1 MSVQDRTGAASAGA
15 EARARSSV
23 TAPEPGRALRTASR
37 WWISGGVG
45 LVAIIALGTAAAIF
59 TAHRNAVSLAQ
70 RELQNM
76 AFVLAARANSEFDS
90 IERVQKNLI
99 ERLEKGLA
107 SPADF
112 ERKFSGIDVHEM
124 LKEKHLGLPYVGA
137 FSLVDTEGRLFNFS
151 RLWPVPNIA
160 ASDRNFLL
168 ELKSNPI
175 LDFAVSEPLKNRVTG
190 TSVVHLARKVH
201 TTDGHFAGLV
211 LATIEIDQFQKSFQS
226 IVLGEGSSIALFR
239 RDAMLLAR
247 YPRLDSIIGQTFRT
261 LLDKLDGRQNG
272 AVRIVGTM
280 EGRDRLLA
288 LQHLASHPFY
298 IVVGLDTE
306 PALAGWRREAAIL
319 AIFGIFSAGLV
330 AIVVLLI
337 VRQLSHQDR
346 RSKQRL
352 RQEKQRLDT
361 AVNNMTQGLLL
372 FDASEKIVVCNRR
385 YLEMYGLDP
394 QVVRPGCMLA
404 DLLTHRKEM
413 GSFDGDVVAYRES
426 ILQDLAQNRATE
438 MTIETPDG
446 RSIQIVN
453 KPLEEGGWVATH
465 EDITERKRAE
475 ERIAHLAHYDPL
487 TNLPNRALFREHLEQ
502 QLNWVNRGSKLAVLY
517 LDLDHFKSIND
528 TLGHPLG
535 DELLTAVAARLRTCV
550 RETDIVA
557 RLGGD
562 EFAIIQT
569 AIEQPA
575 DVTGLATRIIENVRQ
590 PFDLG
595 GGHHVV
601 TDTSIGIATAPDD
614 GTEPDR
620 LLKNADLALY
630 GAKANGRGTY
640 HFFEP
645 EMDAQAKAR
654 RAMEFDLREAI
665 MCGGFELHYQPL
677 VDLHTGAIIGCEAL
691 LRWQHPLRGM
701 IAPADFIP
709 LAEETGLINQL
720 GEWVLLTACA
730 EATGWPQHTKVAIN
744 ISPVQFRS
752 PGLALK
758 VIGALAESGLS
769 PHRLELEITEAVLI
783 RDDEVALRT
792 LHQLRDAGIR
802 IAMDDFGTGFSSL
815 SYLQRF
821 PFDKIKIDRC
831 FIKDIAAKDGSV
843 AIVRAVIG
851 IAKARKITTTA
862 EGVETDE
869 QRQLLRKLG
878 CDEMQGF
885 LISRAKP
892 AAEIRSLWLE
902 PNVAATPRKRA

>member
-1 MSVQDRTGAASAGA
+1 MFKA
-15 EARARSSV
+15 
-23 TAPEPGRALRTASR
+23 
-37 WWISGGVG
+37 
-45 LVAIIALGTAAAIF
+45 
-59 TAHRNAVSLAQ
+59 
-70 RELQNM
+70 
-76 AFVLAARANSEFDS
+76 
-90 IERVQKNLI
+90 
-99 ERLEKGLA
+99 
-107 SPADF
+107 
-112 ERKFSGIDVHEM
+112 
-124 LKEKHLGLPYVGA
+124 
-137 FSLVDTEGRLFNFS
+137 
-151 RLWPVPNIA
+151 
-160 ASDRNFLL
+160 
-168 ELKSNPI
+168 LKSNPA
-175 LDFAVSEPLKNRVTG
+175 LDFTVSEPVNNGVTG
-190 TSVVHLARKVH
+190 TRVVQLARKVH
-201 TTDGHFAGLV
+201 TIDGTFAGLV
-211 LATIEIDQFQKSFQS
+211 LASIEIDQFEKSFQS

-261 LLDKLDGRQNG
+261 VLDKLEGQQNG
-272 AVRIVGTM
+272 AVRIVGRM

-288 LQHLASHPFY
+288 VEHLASYPFY

-306 PALAGWRREAAIL
+306 PALAGWRREAVIL
-319 AIFGIFSAGLV
+319 LVFGVFSAGLV
-330 AIVVLLI
+330 GVVVLLI
-337 VRQLSHQDR
+337 LRQLSHQDR
-346 RSKQRL
+346 RSKHRL
-352 RQEKQRLDT
+352 KQEKQRLDT
-361 AVNNMTQGLLL
+361 AVNNMTQGLVL
-372 FDASEKIVVCNRR
+372 FDAAERIVVSNRR
-385 YLEMYGLDP
+385 YLEMYGLSPD
-394 QVVRPGCMLA
+394 VVRPGCTLI
-404 DLLTHRKEM
+404 DLLMHRKET
-413 GSFDGDVVAYRES
+413 GSFDGDVAGYRES
-426 ILQDLAQNRATE
+426 ILRNLAQNRATE

-446 RSIQIVN
+446 RSIQVVN
-453 KPLEEGGWVATH
+453 KPLAEGGWVATH

-502 QLNWVNRGSKLAVLY
+502 QLSWVSRGSKLAVLY

-535 DELLTAVAARLRTCV
+535 DELLSAVAARLRACV

-575 DVTGLATRIIENVRQ
+575 DVTGLATRVIENIRQ

-614 GTEPDR
+614 GSEADR

-645 EMDAQAKAR
+645 EMDARAKAR

-665 MCGGFELHYQPL
+665 MCGGFDLHYQPL
-677 VDLHTGAIIGCEAL
+677 VDLRTGAMIGCEAL
-691 LRWQHPLRGM
+691 LRWQHPVRGS
-701 IAPADFIP
+701 ISPADFIP

-720 GEWVLLTACA
+720 GEWVLLTACT
-730 EATGWPQHTKVAIN
+730 EATRWPHHTKIAIN

-769 PHRLELEITEAVLI
+769 PHRLELEITETVLI
-783 RDDEVALRT
+783 RDDEVALKI
-792 LHQLRDAGIR
+792 LHQLRDAGVR

-831 FIKDIAAKDGSV
+831 FIKDITAKDGSV
-843 AIVRAVIG
+843 AIVRAVIDL
-851 IAKARKITTTA
+851 AKARKITTTA
-862 EGVETDE
+862 EGVESDE
-869 QRQLLRKLG
+869 QRRLLRKLG

-892 AAEIRSLWLE
+892 AAEIRSLWSQ
-902 PNVAATPRKRA
+902 PKIAARASKRA

>member
-1 MSVQDRTGAASAGA
+1 MSARDRAGAGSEGANAHAYSSGAAPEAGKTLKA
-15 EARARSSV
+15 
-23 TAPEPGRALRTASR
+23 ASR
-37 WWISGGVG
+37 WWISGGIS
-45 LVAIIALGTAAAIF
+45 LVAVIALGTAAAIL

-70 RELQNM
+70 RQLQNM
-76 AFVLAARANSEFDS
+76 AFVLATKASSEFQA
-90 IERVQKNLI
+90 IERVQTALI
-99 ERLEKGLA
+99 DRIEERLG
-107 SPADF
+107 SPEDF
-112 ERKFSGIDVHEM
+112 ERKFSGNDVHTM

-137 FSLVDTEGRLFNFS
+137 FSFVGEQGKLFNFS
-151 RLWPVPNIA
+151 RQWPVPTIDV
-160 ASDRNFLL
+160 SDRSFFI
-168 ELKSNPI
+168 ELKSKAA
-175 LDFAVSEPLKNRVTG
+175 LDLTVSEPLKSRATG
-190 TSVVHLARKVH
+190 TWVVQLARKVH
-201 TTDGHFAGLV
+201 AIDGHFAGVV
-211 LATIEIDQFQKSFQS
+211 LATIEIDQFEKSFQS

-239 RDAMLLAR
+239 RDAVLLAR
-247 YPRLDSIIGQTFRT
+247 YPRLDSVVGHTFRT
-261 LLDKLDGRQNG
+261 PLDKLEGKQNG
-272 AVRIVGTM
+272 AVRIVGAM

-288 LQHLASHPFY
+288 VQHLASYPFY

-306 PALAGWRREAAIL
+306 PALVGWRRQAIIL
-319 AIFGIFSAGLV
+319 LIFGVFSAGLV
-330 AIVVLLI
+330 GVVVFLI

-346 RSKQRL
+346 RSKHRL
-352 RQEKQRLDT
+352 KQEKQRLDT
-361 AVNNMTQGLLL
+361 AVNNMTQGLVL
-372 FDASEKIVVCNRR
+372 FDASERVVVSNRR
-385 YLEMYGLDP
+385 YLEMYGLSP
-394 QVVRPGCMLA
+394 GVVTPGCTLS

-413 GSFDGDVVAYRES
+413 GSFDGDVSAYRVS
-426 ILQDLAQNRATE
+426 ILRDLAQNRATE

-453 KPLEEGGWVATH
+453 KPLAEGGWVATH
-465 EDITERKRAE
+465 EDITQRKRAE

-487 TNLPNRALFREHLEQ
+487 TNLPNRALFREHLDQ

-535 DELLTAVAARLRTCV
+535 DELLAAVASRLRTCI

-575 DVTGLATRIIENVRQ
+575 DVTGLATRIIENIRE

-614 GTEPDR
+614 GTDADR

-645 EMDAQAKAR
+645 EMDARAKAR

-677 VDLHTGAIIGCEAL
+677 VDLRTNAIIGCEAL
-691 LRWQHPLRGM
+691 LRWQHPVRGL
-701 IAPADFIP
+701 ISPADFIP

-720 GEWVLLTACA
+720 GEWVLLTACT
-730 EATGWPQHTKVAIN
+730 EATKWPHHTKVAIN

-769 PHRLELEITEAVLI
+769 PHRLELEITETVLI

-792 LHQLRDAGIR
+792 LHQLREAGVR
-802 IAMDDFGTGFSSL
+802 IALDDFGTGFSSL

-869 QRQLLRKLG
+869 QRRLLRKLG

-885 LISRAKP
+885 LVSRAKP
-892 AAEIRSLWLE
+892 AAEIRTLWSGSDIA
-902 PNVAATPRKRA
+902 VRATARA

>member
-1 MSVQDRTGAASAGA
+1 MSARGRADAGSEGANAHAY
-15 EARARSSV
+15 SSV
-23 TAPEPGRALRTASR
+23 VAPEAGRALKTASR
-37 WWISGGVG
+37 WWISGGIG
-45 LVAIIALGTAAAIF
+45 LVAVIALGTAAAIL
-59 TAHRNAVSLAQ
+59 TAHGNAVSLAQ

-76 AFVLAARANSEFDS
+76 AFVLASRATSEFEA
-90 IERVQKNLI
+90 IERVQTNLI
-99 ERLEKGLA
+99 ERLEERLTTA
-107 SPADF
+107 EDF
-112 ERKFSGIDVHEM
+112 ERKFSSSDVHTM

-137 FSLVDTEGRLFNFS
+137 FSFVDAQGKLFNFS
-151 RLWPVPNIA
+151 RLWPVPNIDV
-160 ASDRNFLL
+160 SDRSFFI
-168 ELKSNPI
+168 ELKSKAA
-175 LDFAVSEPLKNRVTG
+175 LDFTVSEPLKNRATG
-190 TSVVHLARKVH
+190 TWVVQLARKVH
-201 TTDGHFAGLV
+201 TIDGHFAGLV
-211 LATIEIDQFQKSFQS
+211 LATIEIDQFEKSFQS
-226 IVLGEGSSIALFR
+226 IILGEGSSIALFR
-239 RDAMLLAR
+239 RDAVLLAR
-247 YPRLDSIIGQTFRT
+247 YPRLDSVIGQTFKT
-261 LLDKLDGRQNG
+261 VLDKLEGKQNG
-272 AVRIVGTM
+272 AVRIVGAM

-288 LQHLASHPFY
+288 VQHLAGYPFY

-306 PALAGWRREAAIL
+306 PALASWRREAVIL
-319 AIFGIFSAGLV
+319 LIFGVFSAGLV
-330 AIVVLLI
+330 GIVAFLI

-346 RSKQRL
+346 RSKHRL
-352 RQEKQRLDT
+352 KQEKQRLDT

-372 FDASEKIVVCNRR
+372 FDAAERIVVCNRR
-385 YLEMYGLDP
+385 YVEMYGLDP
-394 QVVRPGCMLA
+394 DVVKPGCSLT
-404 DLLTHRKEM
+404 DLLTHRGDM
-413 GSFDGDVVAYRES
+413 GSFTGDVASYRDS
-426 ILQDLAQNRATE
+426 ILEDLAQNRATE

-453 KPLEEGGWVATH
+453 KPLAEGGWVATH

-487 TNLPNRALFREHLEQ
+487 TNLPNRALFREYLEQ

-535 DELLTAVAARLRTCV
+535 DELLAAVASRLRTCI

-575 DVTGLATRIIENVRQ
+575 DVTSLATRIIENIRE

-614 GTEPDR
+614 GTEANR

-645 EMDAQAKAR
+645 GMDARAKAR

-677 VDLHTGAIIGCEAL
+677 VDLRTNTIIGCEAL
-691 LRWQHPLRGM
+691 LRWRHPVRGL
-701 IAPADFIP
+701 ISPADFIP

-720 GEWVLLTACA
+720 GEWVLLTACT
-730 EATGWPQHTKVAIN
+730 EATRWPHHTKVAIN

-758 VIGALAESGLS
+758 VIGALAEAGLS
-769 PHRLELEITEAVLI
+769 PHRLELEITETVLI
-783 RDDEVALRT
+783 RDDDVALRT
-792 LHQLRDAGIR
+792 LHQLREAGIR

-831 FIKDIAAKDGSV
+831 FIKDITAEDGSV

-862 EGVETDE
+862 EGVETDQ
-869 QRQLLRKLG
+869 QRRLLRRLG

-885 LISRAKP
+885 LVSRAKP
-892 AAEIRSLWLE
+892 AAEIRTLWSGSD
-902 PNVAATPRKRA
+902 VVVGATASA

>member
-1 MSVQDRTGAASAGA
+1 MSAAGRPGAGSKGA
-15 EARARSSV
+15 DARAH
-23 TAPEPGRALRTASR
+23 PGAIAGDSGRGLRIPSR
-37 WWISGGVG
+37 WWICGGIG
-45 LVAIIALGTAAAIF
+45 LVAVIALGTAAAIL
-59 TAHRNAVSLAQ
+59 TAHGNAVSLAQ

-76 AFVLAARANSEFDS
+76 AFVLAARANSEFEA
-90 IERVQKNLI
+90 IERVQINLI
-99 ERLEKGLA
+99 ERVEENLA
-107 SPADF
+107 SAEDF
-112 ERKFSGIDVHEM
+112 ERKFSGNDVHRM
-124 LKEKHLGLPYVGA
+124 LHEKHLGLPYVGA
-137 FSLVDTEGRLFNFS
+137 FSFIDAQGKVFNFS
-151 RLWPVPNIA
+151 RLWPAPAIDV
-160 ASDRNFLL
+160 SDRRFFE
-168 ELKSNPI
+168 ELKSNPT
-175 LDFAVSEPLKNRVTG
+175 LDFTVSEPLRNRATG
-190 TSVVHLARKVH
+190 TWVIHLVRKVH
-201 TTDGHFAGLV
+201 ALDGQFAGLV
-211 LATIEIDQFQKSFQS
+211 AATIEIERFQASFQS
-226 IVLGEGSSIALFR
+226 IVLGASSSVALFR

-247 YPRLDSIIGQTFRT
+247 YPRLDSVIGQTFKAV
-261 LLDKLDGRQNG
+261 LDKLEGRQNG

-288 LQHLASHPFY
+288 VQHLARYPFY
-298 IVVGLDTE
+298 MVVGLDTE

-319 AIFGIFSAGLV
+319 AIFGFLSAGLV
-330 AIVVLLI
+330 GVVTFLI

-346 RSKQRL
+346 RSKHRI

-361 AVNNMTQGLLL
+361 AVTNMTQGLLL
-372 FDASEKIVVCNRR
+372 FDASERIVVCNRR

-394 QVVRPGCMLA
+394 DVVRPGCSLT
-404 DLLTHRKEM
+404 DLLAHRRQM
-413 GSFDGDVVAYRES
+413 GSFTGDVANYRES

-453 KPLEEGGWVATH
+453 KPLAEGGWVATH

-502 QLNWVNRGSKLAVLY
+502 QLNWVHRGSKLAVLY

-535 DELLTAVAARLRTCV
+535 DELLTAVATRLRACV
-550 RETDIVA
+550 RDTDIVA

-562 EFAIIQT
+562 EFAVIQT

-575 DVTGLATRIIENVRQ
+575 DVTGLATRILENIRE

-645 EMDAQAKAR
+645 GMDAQAKAR

-677 VDLHTGAIIGCEAL
+677 VDLRTGAIIGCEAL
-691 LRWQHPLRGM
+691 LRWQHPVRGL
-701 IAPADFIP
+701 IPPGDFIP

-720 GEWVLLTACA
+720 GEWVLLTACT
-730 EATGWPQHTKVAIN
+730 EATRWPDHTKLAIN

-769 PHRLELEITEAVLI
+769 PRRLELEITEAVLI
-783 RDDEVALRT
+783 RDDEAALRT
-792 LHQLRDAGIR
+792 LHQLRDAGVR

-831 FIKDIAAKDGSV
+831 FIKDVTAKDGSV

-862 EGVETDE
+862 EGVETDA
-869 QRQLLRKLG
+869 QRRLLSKLG

-885 LISRAKP
+885 LISRAIP
-892 AAEIRSLWLE
+892 AAEIRTLWSGADGG
-902 PNVAATPRKRA
+902 VRAAAGG

>member
-1 MSVQDRTGAASAGA
+1 
-15 EARARSSV
+15 
-23 TAPEPGRALRTASR
+23 LKTASR
-37 WWISGGVG
+37 WWISGGIG
-45 LVAIIALGTAAAIF
+45 LVAIIALGTAAAIL
-59 TAHRNAVSLAQ
+59 TAHGSAVSLAQ

-76 AFVLAARANSEFDS
+76 AFVLAARANSEFEA
-90 IERVQKNLI
+90 IERVQTNLI
-99 ERLEKGLA
+99 ERIEENLGL
-107 SPADF
+107 PEDF
-112 ERKFSGIDVHEM
+112 ERKFSGSDVHGM

-137 FSLVDTEGRLFNFS
+137 FSLLDAQGKLFNFS
-151 RLWPVPNIA
+151 RRWPAPNIDV
-160 ASDRNFLL
+160 SDRSFFT
-168 ELKSNPI
+168 ELKSNPALHFI
-175 LDFAVSEPLKNRVTG
+175 ASEPIKNRATG
-190 TSVVHLARKVH
+190 TWVVHLARKVH
-201 TTDGHFAGLV
+201 TVDGQFAGLAI
-211 LATIEIDQFQKSFQS
+211 ATIEIEQFEKSFQS

-239 RDAMLLAR
+239 RDSVLLAR
-247 YPRLDSIIGQTFRT
+247 YPRLDSIIGRTFKGV
-261 LLDKLDGRQNG
+261 LDKLEGRKNG
-272 AVRIVGTM
+272 AVRVPVGAM

-288 LQHLASHPFY
+288 VQHLANYPFY

-306 PALAGWRREAAIL
+306 PALAGWRREAVIL
-319 AIFGIFSAGLV
+319 LIFGVFSAGLV
-330 AIVVLLI
+330 GVVAFLI

-346 RSKQRL
+346 RSRHRL
-352 RQEKQRLDT
+352 KQEKQRLDT

-372 FDASEKIVVCNRR
+372 FDASERIVVCNRR
-385 YLEMYGLDP
+385 YLEMYGLNPD
-394 QVVRPGCMLA
+394 VVKPGCSLA
-404 DLLTHRKEM
+404 DLLTHRRDM
-413 GSFDGDVVAYRES
+413 GSFTGDVAGYRDS

-453 KPLEEGGWVATH
+453 KPLAEGGWVATH

-562 EFAIIQT
+562 EFAVIQT

-575 DVTGLATRIIENVRQ
+575 DVTGLATRILENIRQ

-645 EMDAQAKAR
+645 AMDSQAKAR

-677 VDLHTGAIIGCEAL
+677 VDLRSGAIIGCEAL
-691 LRWQHPLRGM
+691 LRWQHPVRGL
-701 IAPADFIP
+701 ISPADFIP

-720 GEWVLLTACA
+720 GEWVLLTACV
-730 EATGWPQHTKVAIN
+730 EATRWPQHTKVAIN

-783 RDDEVALRT
+783 RDDEMALRT
-792 LHQLRDAGIR
+792 LHQLREAGVR
-802 IAMDDFGTGFSSL
+802 IVMDDFGTGFSSL

-851 IAKARKITTTA
+851 IAKARQITTTA
-862 EGVETDE
+862 EGVETEE

-892 AAEIRSLWLE
+892 AAEIRTLWSGSD
-902 PNVAATPRKRA
+902 VAVRAAMRS

>member
-1 MSVQDRTGAASAGA
+1 MSAQDRLGAALAGGGV
-15 EARARSSV
+15 RPSV
-23 TAPEPGRALRTASR
+23 TAAEPSRALRAASR

-45 LVAIIALGTAAAIF
+45 LVAIIALGTATAIL

-90 IERVQKNLI
+90 IARVQSNLVG
-99 ERLEKGLA
+99 RLEEGLA

-112 ERKFSGIDVHEM
+112 QRKFSGFDVHEI
-124 LKEKHLGLPYVGA
+124 LKERHLGLPYVGA
-137 FSLVDTEGRLFNFS
+137 FSLVDAEGKLFNFS

-160 ASDRNFLL
+160 ASDRNFFL

-201 TTDGHFAGLV
+201 TADGQFAGLL
-211 LATIEIDQFQKSFQS
+211 LATIEIEQFQKTFQS
-226 IVLGEGSSIALFR
+226 IVLGQGSSIALFR

-261 LLDKLDGRQNG
+261 LLDNLEGKQNG

-288 LQHLASHPFY
+288 LQHLAGYPFY

-306 PALAGWRREAAIL
+306 PVLAGWRREAVIL
-319 AIFGIFSAGLV
+319 LIFGVFSAGLV
-330 AIVVLLI
+330 GVVTFLI

-346 RSKQRL
+346 RSKYRL

-372 FDASEKIVVCNRR
+372 FDASERIVVCNRR
-385 YLEMYGLDP
+385 YLEMYALNP
-394 QVVRPGCMLA
+394 QIVRPGCTLG
-404 DLLTHRKEM
+404 DLLNHRKEM
-413 GSFDGDVVAYRES
+413 NSFDGDVAAYRKS
-426 ILQDLAQNRATE
+426 ILQDLAQGRATE

-465 EDITERKRAE
+465 EDITERRRAE

-502 QLNWVNRGSKLAVLY
+502 QLTWVNRGSRLAVLY

-569 AIEQPA
+569 AIEQSA
-575 DVTGLATRIIENVRQ
+575 EVTGLATRIIGNIRE

-601 TDTSIGIATAPDD
+601 TDTSIGIAIAPDD
-614 GTEPDR
+614 GTEADR

-640 HFFEP
+640 QFFEH
-645 EMDAQAKAR
+645 EMDARAKAR

-677 VDLHTGAIIGCEAL
+677 VDLRTDAIIGCEAL
-691 LRWQHPLRGM
+691 LRWQHPVRGL
-701 IAPADFIP
+701 ISPVDFIP

-720 GEWVLLTACA
+720 GEWVLLTACT
-730 EATGWPQHTKVAIN
+730 EATKWPHHIKVAIN

-769 PHRLELEITEAVLI
+769 PQRLELEITETVLI
-783 RDDEVALRT
+783 RDDEAALRT
-792 LHQLRDAGIR
+792 LHQLRAAGVR

-831 FIKDIAAKDGSV
+831 FIKDINAKDGSV
-843 AIVRAVIG
+843 AIVRAVIDL
-851 IAKARKITTTA
+851 AKARNITTTA
-862 EGVETDE
+862 EGVETEE
-869 QRQLLRKLG
+869 QRRLLRKLG

-885 LISRAKP
+885 LVSRAKP
-892 AAEIRSLWLE
+892 AAEIRSLWSQ
-902 PNVAATPRKRA
+902 PKITARARKQA